1 MTADR
6 PPPTEQAMA
15 DTTLD
20 TAIERDLQKRYHQ
33 PRGVEQFGIEAIPE
47 SKKTVRWYDLFAIIL
62 NFLISP
68 STILRGGLGVA
79 AGLSFQASVLAEC
92 SGIVVAAIFYVI
104 MATVGVDY
112 GIPGQVATRAVYGLR
127 GSKMIPSFLR
137 SIASCYWFAFQT
149 VIGATA
155 ICAVLQKLTGA
166 QYSLIWVSVI
176 FGVIQAFV
184 AIVGYESLKHLSRVA
199 LPVKLLMFVY
209 LFLLLANQADPNF
222 APSAVLSFTG
232 KNGGWDWVIFVAW
245 FNAAAA
251 GWLTMIT
258 DSADFCRYSRSRMDM
273 WIGTVSASAVGTMIS
288 GSLGAYAAAATLG
301 KTANPFVLIAGV
313 STSWIT
319 LFLILVFI
327 ALDNWTINVLNLYT
341 GGLSISNMFER
352 LGRFWTT
359 LIASVFGIG
368 LSAIPDVLN
377 SYLSYATLLGNFF
390 SPICGVLVFDYVFLK
405 RTRLDVPALFTLNG
419 RYRYWGGFNLVAIA
433 WTALGF
439 LFYMFVV
446 PPTYIPTVC
455 TILFSGIGYT
465 LTALAISGRSRAMQL
480 GSEPPVPIAMPA
492 AAE

>member
-1 MTADR
+1 MT
-6 PPPTEQAMA
+6 
-15 DTTLD
+15 DTTFD
-20 TAIERDLQKRYHQ
+20 AAIERDLQKRYRQ
-33 PRGVEQFGIEAIPE
+33 PTGVEQFGIEAVPE
-47 SKKTVRWYDLFAIIL
+47 SRKTVKWYDLFAIIL

-92 SGIVVAAIFYVI
+92 SGIVVAAVFYVI

-155 ICAVLQKLTGA
+155 ICAVLAKLTGN
-166 QYSLIWVSVI
+166 QYSLILVSVV
-176 FGVIQAFV
+176 FGIIQAFV
-184 AIVGYESLKHLSRVA
+184 AVVGYESLKHLSRFA
-199 LPVKLLMFVY
+199 LPVKLLMFAY
-209 LFLLLANQADPNF
+209 LFVLLANQADPNF
-222 APSAVLSFTG
+222 APSAVLSYMG

-258 DSADFCRYSRSRMDM
+258 GSADFCRYSRSRADM
-273 WIGTVSASAVGTMIS
+273 WIGTVSASAIGTMIS

-301 KTANPFVLIAGV
+301 KTANPFVLIANV
-313 STSWIT
+313 SPGYAT
-319 LFLILVFI
+319 LVLILVFI

-341 GGLSISNMFER
+341 GGLSISNMFDK

-359 LIASVFGIG
+359 LIAGVFGIT

-377 SYLSYATLLGNFF
+377 SYLQYATLLGNFF
-390 SPICGVLVFDYVFLK
+390 SPIAGVLVFDYLILK
-405 RTRLDVPALFTLNG
+405 RTRLDVPALFTMEG
-419 RYRYWGGFNLVAIA
+419 RYRYWGGFNLVAVA

-439 LFYMFVV
+439 LFYMFCV
-446 PPTYIPTVC
+446 PATWIPSLC
-455 TILFSGIGYT
+455 TIVFSGVGYT
-465 LTALAISGRSRAMQL
+465 LTAMAISGRSRIMQL
-480 GSEPPVPIAMPA
+480 GSEPAEPISVAVSTD
-492 AAE
+492 

>member
-1 MTADR
+1 
-6 PPPTEQAMA
+6 MA
-15 DTTLD
+15 DTTFD
-20 TAIERDLQKRYHQ
+20 TALERDLQKRYRQ
-33 PRGVEQFGIEAIPE
+33 PSGVEQFGIEAIPE

-92 SGIVVAAIFYVI
+92 SGIVVAAVFYVI

-155 ICAVLQKLTGA
+155 ICAVLRKLTGT
-166 QYSLIWVSVI
+166 QFSLIWVSVI

-184 AIVGYESLKHLSRVA
+184 AIVGYESLKRLSRVA
-199 LPVKLLMFVY
+199 LPVKLLMFAY
-209 LFLLLANQADPNF
+209 LFVLLANQSDPNF
-222 APSAVLSFTG
+222 APSAVLSFAG

-313 STSWIT
+313 STSWVT

-341 GGLSISNMFER
+341 GGLSISNMFEK

-405 RTRLDVPALFTLNG
+405 RTRLDVSALFTLEG

-446 PPTYIPTVC
+446 PPTWIPTVC

-465 LTALAISGRSRAMQL
+465 LTALAISGRSRIMQL
-480 GSEPPVPIAMPA
+480 GSEPVELVPA
-492 AAE
+492 AAD

>member
-1 MTADR
+1 
-6 PPPTEQAMA
+6 MA
-15 DTTLD
+15 DTTFD
-20 TAIERDLQKRYHQ
+20 TAIERSLQKRYRQ
-33 PRGVEQFGIEAIPE
+33 PKGVEQFGIEAIPE
-47 SKKTVRWYDLFAIIL
+47 AKKTVRWYDLFAIIL

-79 AGLSFQASVLAEC
+79 AGLSFQASIAAEC
-92 SGIVVAAIFYVI
+92 SGIVVAAVFYVI

-112 GIPGQVATRAVYGLR
+112 GIPGQVATRAIYGLR

-155 ICAVLQKLTGA
+155 ICAVLQKLTGT
-166 QYSLIWVSVI
+166 QYSLILVSVI
-176 FGVIQAFV
+176 FGIVQAFV
-184 AIVGYESLKHLSRVA
+184 AIVGYESLKQLSRVA
-199 LPVKLLMFVY
+199 LPVKLLMFAY
-209 LFLLLANQADPNF
+209 LFVLLANQADPNF
-222 APSAVLSFTG
+222 APTAVWSFPG
-232 KNGGWDWVIFVAW
+232 KSGWNWVIFVAW

-319 LFLILVFI
+319 LALILVFI

-341 GGLSISNMFER
+341 GGLSISNIFDK

-359 LIASVFGIG
+359 LIASLFGIA

-390 SPICGVLVFDYVFLK
+390 SPIAGVLVFDYLILK
-405 RTRLDVPALFTLNG
+405 RTRLDVPALFTMDG
-419 RYRYWGGFNLVAIA
+419 RYRYWGGFNLVAVG
-433 WTALGF
+433 WTVLGF
-439 LFYMFVV
+439 LFYMFCV
-446 PPTYIPTVC
+446 PATWIPSLC
-455 TILFSGIGYT
+455 TIVFTGVGYT
-465 LTALAISGRSRAMQL
+465 LTAMAIMGRSRVMQL
-480 GSEPPVPIAMPA
+480 SSEPAAEPMPVA
-492 AAE
+492 AAAD

>member
-1 MTADR
+1 VADA
-6 PPPTEQAMA
+6 TF
-15 DTTLD
+15 DST
-20 TAIERDLQKRYHQ
+20 IEHDLQRRYHQ
-33 PRGVEQFGIEAIPE
+33 PKGVEQFGIEAIPE
-47 SKKTVRWYDLFAIIL
+47 ERKTVRWYDLFAIIL

-79 AGLSFQASVLAEC
+79 AGLSFQASVAAEC
-92 SGIVVAAIFYVI
+92 SGIVVAAVFYVI

-155 ICAVLQKLTGA
+155 ICAVLSKLTGT
-166 QYSLIWVSVI
+166 QYSLILVSVI
-176 FGVIQAFV
+176 FGIVQAFV
-184 AIVGYESLKHLSRVA
+184 AVVGYESLKHLSRVA
-199 LPVKLLMFVY
+199 LPVKLAMFVY
-209 LFLLLANQADPNF
+209 LFVLLANQADPNF

-232 KNGGWDWVIFVAW
+232 KNGGWNWVIFVAW

-258 DSADFCRYSRSRMDM
+258 DSADFCRYSRSRADM
-273 WIGTVSASAVGTMIS
+273 WIGTISASAVGTMIS

-313 STSWIT
+313 STSWLT

-359 LIASVFGIG
+359 LIASLFGIT

-390 SPICGVLVFDYVFLK
+390 SPIAGILVFDYLILK
-405 RTRLDVPALFTLNG
+405 RTQLDVPALFSLDG
-419 RYRYWGGFNLVAIA
+419 RYRYWGGFNLVAVA
-433 WTALGF
+433 WTVLGF
-439 LFYMFVV
+439 LFYMFCV
-446 PPTYIPTVC
+446 PATYIPTLC
-455 TILFSGIGYT
+455 TIAFTGIGYT
-465 LTALAISGRSRAMQL
+465 LTAMVVSGRSRIMQL
-480 GSEPPVPIAMPA
+480 ASETAEPA
-492 AAE
+492 AILAAAD

>member
-1 MTADR
+1 
-6 PPPTEQAMA
+6 MA
-15 DTTLD
+15 DTTFD
-20 TAIERDLQKRYHQ
+20 SAIKHDLQVRYHQ
-33 PRGVEQFGIEAIPE
+33 PPGVEQFGIEAIPQE
-47 SKKTVRWYDLFAIIL
+47 LKTVRWYDLFAIIL

-68 STILRGGLGVA
+68 STILRGGLAVA

-92 SGIVVAAIFYVI
+92 SGIVVAAVFYVI

-112 GIPGQVATRAVYGLR
+112 GIPGQVATRAIYGLR

-155 ICAVLQKLTGA
+155 ICAVLQKLTGT
-166 QYSLIWVSVI
+166 QYSLILVSVI
-176 FGVIQAFV
+176 FGIVQAFV
-184 AIVGYESLKHLSRVA
+184 AVVGYESLKQLSRVA
-199 LPVKLLMFVY
+199 LPFKLAMFIY
-209 LFLLLANQADPNF
+209 LFVLLANQSDPNF
-222 APSAVLSFTG
+222 APSAVLSYTG

-273 WIGTVSASAVGTMIS
+273 WVGTVSASAAGTMIS

-301 KTANPFVLIAGV
+301 KTANPFVLIAGI
-313 STSWIT
+313 STTWVT
-319 LFLILVFI
+319 LALILVFI

-341 GGLSISNMFER
+341 GGLSISNMFDK
-352 LGRFWTT
+352 LGRFWAT
-359 LIASVFGIG
+359 LIASLFGIG

-390 SPICGVLVFDYVFLK
+390 SPIAGILVFDYLILK
-405 RTRLDVPALFTLNG
+405 RTKLDVPSLFTLNG
-419 RYRYWGGFNLVAIA
+419 RYRYWGGFNLVAVA

-439 LFYMFVV
+439 LFYMYCV
-446 PPTYIPTVC
+446 PATYIPCLC
-455 TILFSGIGYT
+455 TIAFTGIGYT
-465 LTALAISGRSRAMQL
+465 LTAWIIAGRSRSMQL
-480 GSEPPVPIAMPA
+480 GSEPAEPMAVPA
-492 AAE
+492 AAD

>member
-1 MTADR
+1 
-6 PPPTEQAMA
+6 MA
-15 DTTLD
+15 DTTFD
-20 TAIERDLQKRYHQ
+20 TAIERSLQKRYHQ
-33 PRGVEQFGIEAIPE
+33 PSGVEQFGIEAIPE

-79 AGLSFQASVLAEC
+79 AGLSFQASVAAEC
-92 SGIVVAAIFYVI
+92 SGIVVAAVFYVI

-112 GIPGQVATRAVYGLR
+112 GIPGQVATRAIYGLR

-155 ICAVLQKLTGA
+155 ICAVMEKLTGTKP
-166 QYSLIWVSVI
+166 SLILVSVL
-176 FGVIQAFV
+176 FGIVQAFV
-184 AIVGYESLKHLSRVA
+184 AIIGYESLKQLSRVA
-199 LPVKLLMFVY
+199 LPVKLLMFAY
-209 LFLLLANQADPNF
+209 LFVLLANHDDPNF
-222 APSAVLSFTG
+222 APSAVLAYTG

-273 WIGTVSASAVGTMIS
+273 WIGTVSASAAGTMIS

-313 STSWIT
+313 STSWVT
-319 LFLILVFI
+319 LALILVFI

-341 GGLSISNMFER
+341 GGLSISNMFEK

-359 LIASVFGIG
+359 LIASLFGIG

-377 SYLSYATLLGNFF
+377 SYLQYATLLGNFF
-390 SPICGVLVFDYVFLK
+390 SPIAGVLVFDYIVLK
-405 RTRLDVPALFTLNG
+405 KTKLDVPALFSMEG
-419 RYRYWGGFNLVAIA
+419 RYRYWGGFNLVAVG

-439 LFYMFVV
+439 LFYMFCV
-446 PPTYIPTVC
+446 PATYIPSLC

-465 LTALAISGRSRAMQL
+465 LTVMAISGRSKIMQL
-480 GSEPPVPIAMPA
+480 GSEPAEPLAIPA
-492 AAE
+492 AAD

>member
-1 MTADR
+1 
-6 PPPTEQAMA
+6 MA
-15 DTTLD
+15 DTTYD
-20 TAIERDLQKRYHQ
+20 TAIEHDLQKRYHQ
-33 PRGVEQFGIEAIPE
+33 PAGVEQFGIEAIPE
-47 SKKTVRWYDLFAIIL
+47 ARKTVRWYDLFAIIL

-79 AGLSFQASVLAEC
+79 AGLSFQASVAAEC
-92 SGIVVAAIFYVI
+92 SGIVVAAFFYVV

-112 GIPGQVATRAVYGLR
+112 GIPGQVATRAIYGLR

-155 ICAVLQKLTGA
+155 ICAVLDKLTGSKP
-166 QYSLIWVSVI
+166 SLIVVSVL
-176 FGVIQAFV
+176 FGIIQSFV
-184 AIVGYESLKHLSRVA
+184 AIVGYESLKQLSRVA
-199 LPVKLLMFVY
+199 LPVKLLMFAY
-209 LFLLLANQADPNF
+209 LFVLLANHDDPNF
-222 APSAVLSFTG
+222 APNAVFAFAG

-313 STSWIT
+313 STSWVT
-319 LFLILVFI
+319 LALILVFI

-341 GGLSISNMFER
+341 GGLSISNMFEK

-359 LIASVFGIG
+359 LIASVFGIA

-377 SYLSYATLLGNFF
+377 SYLQYATLLGNFF
-390 SPICGVLVFDYVFLK
+390 SPIAGVLVFDYIVLK
-405 RTRLDVPALFTLNG
+405 KTKLDVPALFSMEG
-419 RYRYWGGFNLVAIA
+419 RYRYWGGFNLVAVA
-433 WTALGF
+433 WTVLGF
-439 LFYMFVV
+439 LFYMFCV
-446 PPTYIPTVC
+446 PATYIPTVC

-465 LTALAISGRSRAMQL
+465 LTVMAISGRSRIMQL
-480 GSEPPVPIAMPA
+480 GSEPAEPVPMAVA
-492 AAE
+492 AD